1 LGGFELGGFELGGFE
16 LGGFEL
22 GGFETG
28 RSARTLRLV
37 RSTRAS
43 TLASYNLPSC
53 MGWGGGDKEEHLS
66 SCMGVWERVGEIGV
80 GKIGVGVGW

>member
-53 MGWGGGDKEEHLS
+53 MGWGG
-66 SCMGVWERVGEIGV
+66 
-80 GKIGVGVGW
+80 